1 MQTLYIDVYFLINF
15 TVDILALYFA
25 ALFSKVPTSVRRL
38 ILSALL
44 GALAAVGIILMP
56 EKTLP
61 KLFFS
66 AVSLIAMA
74 SFATKRVRLVR
85 RAKFTFSFFMF
96 LALVGGVTYY
106 LWDVFDKF
114 LYEKIDGFG
123 GVANRKLLFFSIV
136 VLLSIGVFKMIV
148 SFFSNI
154 ESEGNV
160 EIEIAF
166 GDKRLRLEAFVDSGN
181 LAIDPMDMRP
191 VLFIKSN
198 VAADIFPENVISLRD
213 PDSLDRSVRK
223 RIRLI
228 PISRSGATHVLTG
241 VRVDSVSII
250 TKDKREEIGVT
261 VAIDKDEGSFG
272 GYDALLPSAVVGDAI
287 HK

>member
-61 KLFFS
+61 KIFFS
-66 AVSLIAMA
+66 AVSLIAMT

>member
-25 ALFSKVPTSVRRL
+25 ALLSKVPTSVKRL
-38 ILSALL
+38 ILSALV
-44 GALAAVGIILMP
+44 GAMGAVAIILMP
-56 EKTLP
+56 EQALP
-61 KLFFS
+61 KLFLS
-66 AVSLIAMA
+66 AISLVFMT
-74 SFATKRVRLVR
+74 FLATKRVRLMR
-85 RAKFTFSFFMF
+85 RAKFTFSFFIF
-96 LALVGGVTYY
+96 LALVGGGTYY

-114 LYEKIDGFG
+114 LYGKIDDSG
-123 GVANRKLLFFSIV
+123 GIANRKLLFFSIV

-160 EIEIAF
+160 EIEITF
-166 GDKRLRLEAFVDSGN
+166 CNKSIRLEAFVDSGN
-181 LAIDPMDMRP
+181 LAMDPMDMRP

-228 PISRSGATHVLTG
+228 PVSRSGATHVLTG
-241 VRVDSVSII
+241 VRVDRVSII
-250 TKDKREEIGVT
+250 TKDRREEIGVT

-287 HK
+287 HR